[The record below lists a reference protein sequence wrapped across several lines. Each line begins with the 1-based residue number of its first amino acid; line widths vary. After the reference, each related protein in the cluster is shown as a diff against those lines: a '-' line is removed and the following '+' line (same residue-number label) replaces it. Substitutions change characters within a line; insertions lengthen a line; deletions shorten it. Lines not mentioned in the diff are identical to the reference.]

1 MIGGSSVETGDTGVT
16 LFRCFANAR
25 RNARVR
31 RSRCLAPP
39 SRGARKSATRSG
51 FSVLRFSPG
60 SLTSANTATSS
71 SLGTPRKTAS
81 AVSTAAVAV
90 ASEEPG
96 SIAMTVAPT
105 TPPARAV
112 ATWKKASPEMF
123 VASAR
128 LSFITS
134 ARGSEGS
141 AALCAACTETFRPER
156 ACLVSLSVS
165 PSGSSQRTPSVTC
178 APPPT
183 HGETRRTTGGRCPAI
198 WLSATHAPTD
208 TSASTFARAGAASA
222 DAVTARHQSV
232 SARIACRATTAGSC
246 SVRVEFASETRD
258 RDGTAPRG
266 VTPRRGVVAL
276 SSGGITGSSPAANAM
291 CVATRSRRRA
301 SKGRRL
307 GRGDEA
313 LSERTSLVRGRF
325 GKKRD
330 FSRELEVMLG
340 SRARNPR
347 RRVRPSSFAR
357 VCAVVSVRENP
368 RFRNKRFSP
377 ISRFVHASSVREK
390 CRTRLKK
397 LKKNA
402 LLTVD
407 TIHRSR
413 RELFSGWTARR
424 VRKRTTPRAST
435 VDAVGISDESR
446 RRSCLD
452 KPRASR
458 DRLVSAG
465 TTGPQLPPH
474 PTRSCA
480 SHDGE
485 PRALGGPRGGRRPP
499 GRRAP
504 RDRRP
509 RLLGRALAPRR
520 CAHDRARRRRQ
531 DGASFPRYRA
541 RPGAN
546 ARSDPK
552 ASQTLNR
559 ESTSKM
565 WADVGRRLVDPS
577 PAPRPI
583 VRARHPDS

>member
-1 MIGGSSVETGDTGVT
+1 MALESRSSKIFGGESASASASIVVRAHPPPSGTEERPNAAFATSPRDSNVSRHVAFSRRSAVGAVGAMSTTSRATGPSGSARHEASSPSKASNRDDARDWSTTRIRRVVSVCASFVRAASRRVSVIRVSSSSASMIGGSSVETGVTGVT

-51 FSVLRFSPG
+51 FSVFRTSPAVFA
-60 SLTSANTATSS
+60 LTSANTATSS

-208 TSASTFARAGAASA
+208 TSASRFARAGAASA

-330 FSRELEVMLG
+330 FSRELEVMMLG

-347 RRVRPSSFAR
+347 RPRAAFV
-357 VCAVVSVRENP
+357 VCASLRGRE
-368 RFRNKRFSP
+368 
-377 ISRFVHASSVREK
+377 
-390 CRTRLKK
+390 
-397 LKKNA
+397 
-402 LLTVD
+402 
-407 TIHRSR
+407 RS
-413 RELFSGWTARR
+413 
-424 VRKRTTPRAST
+424 
-435 VDAVGISDESR
+435 
-446 RRSCLD
+446 
-452 KPRASR
+452 
-458 DRLVSAG
+458 
-465 TTGPQLPPH
+465 
-474 PTRSCA
+474 
-480 SHDGE
+480 
-485 PRALGGPRGGRRPP
+485 
-499 GRRAP
+499 
-504 RDRRP
+504 
-509 RLLGRALAPRR
+509 
-520 CAHDRARRRRQ
+520 
-531 DGASFPRYRA
+531 
-541 RPGAN
+541 
-546 ARSDPK
+546 
-552 ASQTLNR
+552 
-559 ESTSKM
+559 
-565 WADVGRRLVDPS
+565 
-577 PAPRPI
+577 
-583 VRARHPDS
+583 

>member
-1 MIGGSSVETGDTGVT
+1 MPSPRTPERERAHRVSSDHRGE
-16 LFRCFANAR
+16 LFCSC
-25 RNARVR
+25 RVR
-31 RSRCLAPP
+31 GRDA
-39 SRGARKSATRSG
+39 RSG
-51 FSVLRFSPG
+51 RD
-60 SLTSANTATSS
+60 
-71 SLGTPRKTAS
+71 R
-81 AVSTAAVAV
+81 
-90 ASEEPG
+90 
-96 SIAMTVAPT
+96 
-105 TPPARAV
+105 
-112 ATWKKASPEMF
+112 
-123 VASAR
+123 SAR
-128 LSFITS
+128 
-134 ARGSEGS
+134 
-141 AALCAACTETFRPER
+141 
-156 ACLVSLSVS
+156 
-165 PSGSSQRTPSVTC
+165 
-178 APPPT
+178 
-183 HGETRRTTGGRCPAI
+183 
-198 WLSATHAPTD
+198 
-208 TSASTFARAGAASA
+208 
-222 DAVTARHQSV
+222 
-232 SARIACRATTAGSC
+232 
-246 SVRVEFASETRD
+246 
-258 RDGTAPRG
+258 

-301 SKGRRL
+301 PKGRRL

-368 RFRNKRFSP
+368 RFGNKRFSP

-504 RDRRP
+504 RPPAAPPRP
-509 RLLGRALAPRR
+509 RARTAAMCARPCAPSAARRCVIPAIPRAPRR
-520 CAHDRARRRRQ
+520 ERA
-531 DGASFPRYRA
+531 
-541 RPGAN
+541 
-546 ARSDPK
+546 
-552 ASQTLNR
+552 L
-559 ESTSKM
+559 
-565 WADVGRRLVDPS
+565 
-577 PAPRPI
+577 
-583 VRARHPDS
+583 

>member
-1 MIGGSSVETGDTGVT
+1 MSSS
-16 LFRCFANAR
+16 RAR
-25 RNARVR
+25 R
-31 RSRCLAPP
+31 
-39 SRGARKSATRSG
+39 
-51 FSVLRFSPG
+51 
-60 SLTSANTATSS
+60 
-71 SLGTPRKTAS
+71 
-81 AVSTAAVAV
+81 
-90 ASEEPG
+90 
-96 SIAMTVAPT
+96 
-105 TPPARAV
+105 
-112 ATWKKASPEMF
+112 
-123 VASAR
+123 
-128 LSFITS
+128 
-134 ARGSEGS
+134 
-141 AALCAACTETFRPER
+141 
-156 ACLVSLSVS
+156 
-165 PSGSSQRTPSVTC
+165 
-178 APPPT
+178 
-183 HGETRRTTGGRCPAI
+183 
-198 WLSATHAPTD
+198 
-208 TSASTFARAGAASA
+208 
-222 DAVTARHQSV
+222 
-232 SARIACRATTAGSC
+232 
-246 SVRVEFASETRD
+246 RD

-301 SKGRRL
+301 PKGRRL

-480 SHDGE
+480 SRW
-485 PRALGGPRGGRRPP
+485 RASRTRRPSRRSAP
-499 GRRAP
+499 ARAP
-504 RDRRP
+504 GAARPPAAPPRP
-509 RLLGRALAPRR
+509 RSLAPRR

-552 ASQTLNR
+552 ASQTPQSR
-559 ESTSKM
+559 VHVK
-565 WADVGRRLVDPS
+565 DVG
-577 PAPRPI
+577 
-583 VRARHPDS
+583 